1 MFHGRRV
8 LIPLAIAFLFLFV
21 MTLSGF
27 AQTAGQTSVAPGTTP
42 GQTITPG
49 APIYPPVNPNPSSS
63 GTTQPAPVPRI
74 NPSQPPYTEGST
86 TTNPNTMNPYP
97 GYPSQPYPY
106 SSPSEVNPYQSPNM
120 VPNTTP
126 RAPSVPNPS
135 VPSPSPS
142 EPSRNL
148 NGPTR

>member
-1 MFHGRRV
+1 MFRGRRV

-27 AQTAGQTSVAPGTTP
+27 AQTAGQASVAPGTTP

-49 APIYPPVNPNPSSS
+49 EPIYPPVNTNPSSP

-86 TTNPNTMNPYP
+86 TTNPNTTNPYR
-97 GYPSQPYPY
+97 GYPNQPPHPY

-120 VPNTTP
+120 VPNATP
-126 RAPSVPNPS
+126 SAPSVPYPS
-135 VPSPSPS
+135 VPSP
-142 EPSRNL
+142 NL